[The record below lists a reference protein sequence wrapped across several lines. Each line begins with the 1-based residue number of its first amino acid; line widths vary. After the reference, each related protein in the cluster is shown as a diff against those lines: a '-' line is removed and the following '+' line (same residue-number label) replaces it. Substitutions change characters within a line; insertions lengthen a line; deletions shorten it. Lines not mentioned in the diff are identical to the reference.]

1 MSTRADSY
9 TQLTGKVEQFSDF
22 LVNFDSHPMTG
33 SLGKIT
39 NEASVRRSIMNLIST
54 NLGER
59 PFQPFVGSTVNK
71 ALFEPLDQIAAS
83 SIKESIVKTISYN
96 EPRANLLD
104 VTVYP
109 ATDNNSFIVNVV
121 FSLINTN
128 TPVSINVV
136 LRRVR

>member
-1 MSTRADSY
+1 MSRADIF
-9 TQLTGKVEQFSDF
+9 TQLSDKIEQFSDF
-22 LVNFDSHPMTG
+22 LVNFNSHPMTG

-59 PFQPFVGSTVNK
+59 LFQPNVGGNVNK
-71 ALFEPLDQIAAS
+71 ALFEPLDQIAAT
-83 SIKESIVKTISYN
+83 SIRSAIFKTIQYN
-96 EPRANLLD
+96 EPRANIIE

-109 ATDNNSFIVNVV
+109 AVDSNSLVVNVI

-128 TPVSINVV
+128 IPISINVV
-136 LRRVR
+136 LKRVR